1 MYPLFTDDKA
11 GVLMRRI
18 FKLRNLVFMALAA
31 GLVAL
36 IISQQSVLDRNID
49 KNSELKEDI
58 SAVQQRIEELNEE
71 KSILGSDEYI
81 EQQAREKLGYVKN
94 DETVFIK
101 EE

>member
-18 FKLRNLVFMALAA
+18 FKLRN
-31 GLVAL
+31 
-36 IISQQSVLDRNID
+36 LDRNID

>member
-1 MYPLFTDDKA
+1 
-11 GVLMRRI
+11 MRRI